1 MEEKKFNLLSKFK
14 VYFGI
19 SKDIN
24 LIFESFVNF
33 FFRNFNLLLYKKNQF
48 TFPKVQSIVRIF
60 KDIKMICESFC

>member
-1 MEEKKFNLLSKFK
+1 MKEKKFNLLSKFK

-33 FFRNFNLLLYKKNQF
+33 FFRNFNLLLYKKKINLLFQKYKASLGF
-48 TFPKVQSIVRIF
+48 LRILR
-60 KDIKMICESFC
+60 

>member
-1 MEEKKFNLLSKFK
+1 MKEKKFNLLSKFK